1 MRLLVDNLISYA
13 KADRVQQPYS
23 KINLNTLL
31 KDICEENLNE
41 LIQSHQAIIHYK
53 DLPTIKT
60 DMIKLFQLFSNLISN
75 AILYNDSPIPE
86 VTITAKKNGNFMNI
100 LIIDNGIGIDMQYK
114 DKIFELFERLNDK
127 RRYHGSG
134 LGLSI
139 CKRIVEMLGG
149 KLWLDKS
156 NNEGSVFIFSLPIK
170 KVSKH

>member
-1 MRLLVDNLISYA
+1 
-13 KADRVQQPYS
+13 
-23 KINLNTLL
+23 
-31 KDICEENLNE
+31 
-41 LIQSHQAIIHYK
+41 
-53 DLPTIKT
+53 
-60 DMIKLFQLFSNLISN
+60 
-75 AILYNDSPIPE
+75 
-86 VTITAKKNGNFMNI
+86 MNI
-100 LIIDNGIGIDMQYK
+100 LIIDNGIGLDMQYK